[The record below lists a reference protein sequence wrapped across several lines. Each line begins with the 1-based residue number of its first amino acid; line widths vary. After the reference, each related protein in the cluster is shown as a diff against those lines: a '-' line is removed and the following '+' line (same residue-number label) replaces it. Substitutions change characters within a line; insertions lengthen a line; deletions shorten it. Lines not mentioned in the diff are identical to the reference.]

1 MLKLFRK
8 RTGSAAAD
16 LGGKSGASLKSSKS
30 PDESIGGPLEQLRE
44 AVEANNVL
52 QVKRVLSA
60 WPSTSSTPF
69 EDLGTTCIHLAATMG
84 NVECLEL
91 LLKHGDV
98 NVVDSNGQTAL
109 HCSVDHPDVV
119 MLLLKKSSLDVNR
132 LAHNRQSLLHIMA
145 KKYAP
150 IDDKMWAVLRK
161 RLTSFNPVSVTGDT
175 PLHICA
181 QTGHLTLLDYLL
193 STPALNVNLQNR
205 RGETPLFIATERDRL
220 NIVSALLAAGASTDI
235 ADAEGRT
242 PMDVASSVEVE
253 VAIQEVLRAQK
264 QSASIGGTRDS
275 PLTRSAP
282 MLKQYSTGNLSTN
295 FGGMQIRSS
304 SPMATNASPP
314 HSPNFVRNHHHHLGG
329 FGQMDLRGEFAA
341 VSSGLGMLSSSAPNG
356 LTMGRERSGSLSSF
370 TQASHR
376 LLLMDEELHHSS
388 STPVSFGDT
397 PVLTED
403 MQFTVDRLGNE
414 LVEELGHL
422 LSDGMILDA
431 LQKITSSKS
440 FRWRSSYAR
449 TKVEVLKWLADFVGN
464 EDEQQGYL
472 RHLKTKYP
480 EVIKLTFVRTTSA
493 KRLSKKEKSQ
503 KKLTLL
509 ERKIKPYEW
518 ELDPES
524 IQLGEMIG
532 TGSFGSVYRA
542 NLLTT
547 GEDVAVKQL
556 SEDVTSDDSAT
567 FMKEIAILSRLS
579 HPSIVGF
586 VGASITGA
594 LALVMEYCPEGNL
607 KMFLQAHKPSWR
619 NKCRIARQAAEGIA
633 YLHMQTPPIV
643 HRDLKC
649 QNILVNG
656 DGNIKVSDFGLSKTI
671 FRTIGNASRM
681 GTLNWLAP
689 EVLRGDVHHN
699 TAVDVYA
706 FGMVMYEILM
716 DGTPPYESWAPL
728 QIVRAIDEGQKPE
741 IPLACD
747 PRYKALMESCWDP
760 DPALRPSFTEICKQL
775 RTIERL
781 ARQPSGSSSGDSP
794 TDSPPAT
801 PRSGSASLLPI
812 KKKTSGGG
820 ESPTKSPASLP
831 GSPISDTRAS
841 SLRLRPK
848 PKLSSSPSLDQ
859 P

>member
-1 MLKLFRK
+1 
-8 RTGSAAAD
+8 
-16 LGGKSGASLKSSKS
+16 
-30 PDESIGGPLEQLRE
+30 
-44 AVEANNVL
+44 
-52 QVKRVLSA
+52 
-60 WPSTSSTPF
+60 
-69 EDLGTTCIHLAATMG
+69 
-84 NVECLEL
+84 
-91 LLKHGDV
+91 
-98 NVVDSNGQTAL
+98 
-109 HCSVDHPDVV
+109 
-119 MLLLKKSSLDVNR
+119 
-132 LAHNRQSLLHIMA
+132 
-145 KKYAP
+145 
-150 IDDKMWAVLRK
+150 
-161 RLTSFNPVSVTGDT
+161 
-175 PLHICA
+175 
-181 QTGHLTLLDYLL
+181 
-193 STPALNVNLQNR
+193 
-205 RGETPLFIATERDRL
+205 
-220 NIVSALLAAGASTDI
+220 
-235 ADAEGRT
+235 
-242 PMDVASSVEVE
+242 
-253 VAIQEVLRAQK
+253 
-264 QSASIGGTRDS
+264 
-275 PLTRSAP
+275 
-282 MLKQYSTGNLSTN
+282 
-295 FGGMQIRSS
+295 
-304 SPMATNASPP
+304 
-314 HSPNFVRNHHHHLGG
+314 
-329 FGQMDLRGEFAA
+329 
-341 VSSGLGMLSSSAPNG
+341 
-356 LTMGRERSGSLSSF
+356 
-370 TQASHR
+370 
-376 LLLMDEELHHSS
+376 
-388 STPVSFGDT
+388 
-397 PVLTED
+397 
-403 MQFTVDRLGNE
+403 
-414 LVEELGHL
+414 
-422 LSDGMILDA
+422 
-431 LQKITSSKS
+431 
-440 FRWRSSYAR
+440 
-449 TKVEVLKWLADFVGN
+449 
-464 EDEQQGYL
+464 
-472 RHLKTKYP
+472 
-480 EVIKLTFVRTTSA
+480 
-493 KRLSKKEKSQ
+493 
-503 KKLTLL
+503 
-509 ERKIKPYEW
+509 
-518 ELDPES
+518 
-524 IQLGEMIG
+524 
-532 TGSFGSVYRA
+532 
-542 NLLTT
+542 
-547 GEDVAVKQL
+547 
-556 SEDVTSDDSAT
+556 
-567 FMKEIAILSRLS
+567 
-579 HPSIVGF
+579 
-586 VGASITGA
+586 
-594 LALVMEYCPEGNL
+594 MEYCPEGNL